1 MRNLPWRRWL
11 VCLAGPLLL
20 VPLLLLPMHLHQGA
34 GMAFAGPVDWQE
46 VEATAEGRQWWDA
59 GSLRRDRDGFVS
71 VLSRCT
77 TETDEDTPTLGTLV
91 VMQIDCDQRLFRD
104 KQVNGLPRWGAQW
117 EPAGGDGLI
126 ERVIDAVCRADLA

>member
-1 MRNLPWRRWL
+1 MRTLPWRRWL
-11 VCLAGPLLL
+11 LSLVVPLLLL
-20 VPLLLLPMHLHQGA
+20 VPLHLHRDA
-34 GMAFAGPVDWQE
+34 GVVYAGPVNWQE
-46 VEATAEGRQWWDA
+46 VEPTADGRQWWDA

-71 VLSRCT
+71 VLSRYT
-77 TETDEDTPTLGTLV
+77 TETDEDVATLGTLV

>member
-1 MRNLPWRRWL
+1 MHTMPWRRWL
-11 VCLAGPLLL
+11 LSLVVPLLLL
-20 VPLLLLPMHLHQGA
+20 VPLHLHRDA
-34 GMAFAGPVDWQE
+34 SVVLAGPVDWHE

-71 VLSRCT
+71 VLSRYT
-77 TETDEDTPTLGTLV
+77 TETNEDVATLGTLV

>member
-1 MRNLPWRRWL
+1 MRTMPWRRWL
-11 VCLAGPLLL
+11 LSLVVPVLLL
-20 VPLLLLPMHLHQGA
+20 VPLHLHRDTSA
-34 GMAFAGPVDWQE
+34 VYAGPVDWQE
-46 VEATAEGRQWWDA
+46 VEPSAEGRQWWDA

-71 VLSRCT
+71 VLSRYT
-77 TETDEDTPTLGTLV
+77 TETDEDVATLGTLV